1 MKEQRAMTKTQARIA
16 AAQAEARRPYAGAIA
31 DLTDKFN
38 TATDLLGRLTE
49 ALSKAPTSLEPGNI
63 ALLYEAETFIINRSN
78 VIPPTYWRRPE
89 KAGNLTELDANATLL
104 CGDMLAALEELFAL
118 IDDGA
123 FIDLTA
129 ADSTP
134 IARKL
139 RAAFDKAKET

>member
-1 MKEQRAMTKTQARIA
+1 MS
-16 AAQAEARRPYAGAIA
+16 ARRG
-31 DLTDKFN
+31 
-38 TATDLLGRLTE
+38 
-49 ALSKAPTSLEPGNI
+49 
-63 ALLYEAETFIINRSN
+63 
-78 VIPPTYWRRPE
+78 YWRRPE
-89 KAGNLTELDANATLL
+89 KAGNLTELDANATLR